1 MVELIDN
8 LALGLSMAVSVD
20 NLLLCLAGVT
30 LGTAIGVIPGIGP
43 TAALSLM
50 LPLAMQV
57 PVTSAM
63 IMMAGIYY
71 GCQYGSSTASILINM
86 PGSASS
92 AVTCLDG
99 YALTKQGRAGAAL
112 LIAALASLIGAMIGI
127 SILAVS
133 ASWISEFALQFGAA
147 EYFAVMVLGLVAAS
161 TVSDNGVLR
170 NLVMVLLGVILG
182 LVGTDVNSGAVRFT
196 GGILELADGFGI
208 ALVAMGLFGVAEI
221 ITQLADKNLHVPD
234 KGTGLWAIKAS
245 ESWSAFKASVRGGMI
260 GAFFGALPGTGPG
273 VSSFV
278 SYNAE
283 RQINRDLGSGSLSGV
298 AAPESANNAA
308 VQTAFVPTLT
318 LGIPGDSIIAVLMG
332 ALIMHGVVPG
342 PDFITAQHDLFWT
355 LIASFIIGNTFLII
369 LNIPLIGIWV
379 RLLQV
384 PYRYLYPLIITGVII
399 GTYSLRNS
407 AEDILIV
414 AAFGV
419 FGYLLK
425 LMRFQPTPLLL
436 GFVLGPLL
444 EENFRR
450 ALIISGGDFVVF
462 VDTTIS
468 KITLSVVAALILY
481 RLIREHINKSSS
493 AMIQ

>member
-1 MVELIDN
+1 MFELIDN
-8 LALGLSMAVSVD
+8 LSLGLSMAVSID
-20 NLLLCLAGVT
+20 NLLLCLLGVT

-43 TAALSLM
+43 TAALSLV
-50 LPLAMQV
+50 LPLTMHL
-57 PVTSAM
+57 PVAGAM

-112 LIAALASLIGAMIGI
+112 LVAALSSLIGAMIGI
-127 SILAVS
+127 TILAWS
-133 ASWISEFALQFGAA
+133 AGWISTFALQFGAA
-147 EYFAVMVLGLVAAS
+147 EYFAVMALGLAAAS
-161 TVSDNGVLR
+161 TVTDTGVLR
-170 NLVMVLLGVILG
+170 NLVMVNLGVILG

-221 ITQLADKNLHVPD
+221 ITQLAGASIHAADR
-234 KGTGLWAIKAS
+234 GTGLWMVKTS
-245 ESWSAFKASVRGGMI
+245 EWWSACKASVRGGVI
-260 GAFFGALPGTGPG
+260 GSFFGALPGTGPG
-273 VSSFV
+273 VSSVV

-283 RQINRDLGSGSLSGV
+283 RQINRDVGTGSLSGV

-332 ALIMHGVVPG
+332 ALIMHGVIPG
-342 PDFITAQHDLFWT
+342 PDFITVHHDLFWT
-355 LIASFIIGNTFLII
+355 LIASFIIGNLFLIV
-369 LNIPLIGIWV
+369 LNVPLIGIWV
-379 RLLQV
+379 KLLTV
-384 PYRYLYPLIITGVII
+384 PYQYLYPMIIMGVIL

-407 AEDILIV
+407 AEDVLIV

-419 FGYLLK
+419 FGYVLK

-450 ALIISGGDFVVF
+450 ALIISQGDFGVF
-462 VDTTIS
+462 VGTPIS
-468 KITLSVVAALILY
+468 SMALLAVVVLILY
-481 RLIREHINKSSS
+481 RLARDVISKNSS
-493 AMIQ
+493 AVH

>member
-1 MVELIDN
+1 MFELIDN
-8 LALGLSMAVSVD
+8 LSLGLSMAVSID
-20 NLLLCLAGVT
+20 NLLLCLLGVT

-43 TAALSLM
+43 TAALSLV
-50 LPLAMQV
+50 LPLTMHL
-57 PVTSAM
+57 PVAGAM

-112 LIAALASLIGAMIGI
+112 LVAAFSSLIGAMIGI
-127 SILAVS
+127 AILAWS
-133 ASWISEFALQFGAA
+133 AGWISTFALQFGAA
-147 EYFAVMVLGLVAAS
+147 EYFAVMVLGLTAAC
-161 TVSDNGVLR
+161 TVTDTGVLR
-170 NLVMVLLGVILG
+170 NLVMVNLGVILG

-208 ALVAMGLFGVAEI
+208 ALVAMGLFGVAEV
-221 ITQLADKNLHVPD
+221 ITQLAGASTHAADR
-234 KGTGLWAIKAS
+234 GTGLWMVKTS
-245 ESWSAFKASVRGGMI
+245 EWWSAFKASVRGGVI
-260 GAFFGALPGTGPG
+260 GSFFGALPGTGPG
-273 VSSFV
+273 VSSVV

-283 RQINRDLGSGSLSGV
+283 RQIDHKVGTGSLSGV

-332 ALIMHGVVPG
+332 ALIMHGVIPG
-342 PDFITAQHDLFWT
+342 PDFITVHHDLFWT
-355 LIASFIIGNTFLII
+355 LIASFIIGNMFLII
-369 LNIPLIGIWV
+369 LNVPLIGIWV
-379 RLLQV
+379 KLLTV
-384 PYRYLYPLIITGVII
+384 PYQYLYPMIIMGVIL

-407 AEDILIV
+407 AEDVLVV

-419 FGYLLK
+419 FGYVLR

-450 ALIISGGDFVVF
+450 ALIISQGDFGVF
-462 VDTTIS
+462 IGTLIS
-468 KITLSVVAALILY
+468 SLALLAAIVLILY
-481 RLIREHINKSSS
+481 RLVRDVINKKSS
-493 AMIQ
+493 AVN